1 MSRAPFRG
9 RNSFL
14 DENRALVTH
23 YLPESWLDD
32 TGADELCADA
42 KRCAPCDLND
52 DLALT
57 HVQQLNT
64 ARVVL
69 KDGVE
74 NVIDDSL
81 HRFAHPWS
89 MRNSAPKRKHPQAL
103 SAEKKLSYTPR
114 HTMQPARTRLQV
126 DVRRQQLLELGL
138 ELFANRTY
146 DDLSIDEIAK
156 QAGISKG
163 LLYHYF
169 PSKRAF
175 YVAAV
180 REAAREL
187 LAETDIDQH
196 GTGAEPDPEGVRAGV
211 RAFLEYVSRR
221 RVVYTFLLRG
231 GIGTD
236 PEVAKIIEDTRQAL
250 VDRMLSRLS
259 RFGARSD
266 DPATRLRLRG
276 WIGFLEASSLDW
288 AESQELDLES
298 FVQLL
303 VQMTSLVF
311 AAVLHPPER

>member
-1 MSRAPFRG
+1 MTRCTASR
-9 RNSFL
+9 
-14 DENRALVTH
+14 TH
-23 YLPESWLDD
+23 GACGIVPPNANIPEPP
-32 TGADELCADA
+32 GAE
-42 KRCAPCDLND
+42 
-52 DLALT
+52 
-57 HVQQLNT
+57 
-64 ARVVL
+64 
-69 KDGVE
+69 
-74 NVIDDSL
+74 S
-81 HRFAHPWS
+81 
-89 MRNSAPKRKHPQAL
+89 
-103 SAEKKLSYTPR
+103 KLSYTPCR
-114 HTMQPARTRLQV
+114 IMQPARTRLQV

-138 ELFANRTY
+138 ELFANKTY

-156 QAGISKG
+156 QAGVSKG

-196 GTGAEPDPEGVRAGV
+196 GMGAEPDPEGVRAGV

-221 RVVYTFLLRG
+221 RVAYTFLLRG

-236 PEVAKIIEDTRQAL
+236 AEVAKIIEDTRQAL

-298 FVQLL
+298 FMQLL

-311 AAVLHPPER
+311 AAVLHPPERQCTPTSS